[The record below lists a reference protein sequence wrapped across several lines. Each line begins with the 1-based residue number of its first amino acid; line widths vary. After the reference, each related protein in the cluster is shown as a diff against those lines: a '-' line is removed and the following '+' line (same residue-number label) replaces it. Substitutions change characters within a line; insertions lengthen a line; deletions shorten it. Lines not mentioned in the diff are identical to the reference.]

1 MTEREERAKD
11 WLNRNYGYALELDAI
26 QRRLDKMQSEIEKCV
41 KPIRL
46 REVQEQPQGNGTEEK
61 LATWIDMSADLERK
75 RYILLA
81 RDNETIKVIE
91 KIESHILRTIL
102 IERYINRLNWNQIKA
117 KLHKDG
123 GWVFE
128 LHRQALDA
136 ILPYV
141 PEEAKR

>member
-141 PEEAKR
+141 PEEVEK

>member
-46 REVQEQPQGNGTEEK
+46 REVQEQPQGNGPEEK

-102 IERYINRLNWNQIKA
+102 IERYVNRRPWKKIEMLMPYERARIFD
-117 KLHKDG
+117 LH
-123 GWVFE
+123 
-128 LHRQALDA
+128 LQALSA
-136 ILPYV
+136 IIPFI
-141 PEEAKR
+141 PGGIN

>member
-46 REVQEQPQGNGTEEK
+46 REVQEQPTGNGTEEK

-102 IERYINRLNWNQIKA
+102 IERYVNRRPWRQICALLNYEQSRMFDLHLQGLSAIIPFIPGGIK
-117 KLHKDG
+117 
-123 GWVFE
+123 
-128 LHRQALDA
+128 
-136 ILPYV
+136 
-141 PEEAKR
+141 